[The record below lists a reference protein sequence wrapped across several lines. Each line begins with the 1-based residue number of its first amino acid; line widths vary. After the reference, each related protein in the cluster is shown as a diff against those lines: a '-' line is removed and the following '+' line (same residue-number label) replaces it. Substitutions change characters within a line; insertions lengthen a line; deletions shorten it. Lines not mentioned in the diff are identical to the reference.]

1 MSRIAYA
8 SLGRPGA
15 FTPNNRFSRA
25 PAPGQLD
32 QAQADP
38 APTDPLADSYANGYR
53 DGQAA
58 ALAQAEEAMQRERR
72 ERALIELAFARF
84 DAESALSLRENLRA
98 TVLALCEDAI
108 LPLALDMNGLARR
121 IETAA
126 AMFQRRHDER
136 TILLH
141 PDDLEL
147 VKDNVSEGLDLK
159 PDPTV
164 ERGGL
169 RVETEDGGVEDGPE
183 QWRRAIEEAL
193 GSCAP

>member
-15 FTPNNRFSRA
+15 FTPNARFTRSPAA
-25 PAPGQLD
+25 P
-32 QAQADP
+32 QADP
-38 APTDPLADSYANGYR
+38 VATDPAADAYAIGYR

-58 ALAQAEEAMQRERR
+58 ARAEAEEALRNERHQR
-72 ERALIELAFARF
+72 AMIELAFARF
-84 DAESALSLRENLRA
+84 DADSALALRENLRA
-98 TVLALCEDAI
+98 TVIALCEDAI
-108 LPLALDMNGLARR
+108 LPLALDLDGLSRR

-141 PDDLEL
+141 PDDLAL
-147 VKDNVSEGLDLK
+147 VREHVSDTLDLVA
-159 PDPTV
+159 DPTV

>member
-15 FTPNNRFSRA
+15 FTPNSRFSRA

-32 QAQADP
+32 QEQADQVP
-38 APTDPLADSYANGYR
+38 ADPVADSYASGYR

-58 ALAQAEEAMQRERR
+58 ALAEAEQAMRR
-72 ERALIELAFARF
+72 ERQERAAIELAFARF
-84 DAESALSLRENLRA
+84 DADSAQSLRENLRA

-108 LPLALDMNGLARR
+108 LPLALDMDGLARR

-136 TILLH
+136 TILLN
-141 PDDLEL
+141 PDDLAL
-147 VKDNVSEGLDLK
+147 VKDHVAPALDLRA
-159 PDPTV
+159 DASV